1 MGQKKLLGSG
11 KQSEEIWLVMVPMIQ
26 GVLLILL
33 AECREGAESHQ
44 LPRDQRPTTV
54 PRLGLRQYPI
64 MAFPVPRL
72 GLISFKVRTT
82 PATSFGYTG

>member
-44 LPRDQRPTTV
+44 LPRDQRPTPV